1 MYDFD
6 EVIDREHA
14 QYSYSSKW
22 AKDGFALACFGDKMP
37 EDRIALHVADMDF
50 RCAPAI
56 KDALESVAR
65 HGIYGYS
72 IPNGDYYAAIK
83 KWYLERY
90 DLDIDKYHIY
100 HSHGTHKAI
109 EEAVKRLTNIGDK
122 VIVLTPS
129 YSYHRD
135 IDGIGRKMLA
145 VKMKNVEGSY
155 YIDFDEFEK
164 ACKEAKAFVLCN
176 PHNPTGK
183 IFSDD
188 ELIKLAYVCRFYH
201 VTIIS
206 DEVHGDIIRKE
217 NTFKPLVKIVG
228 PKGIITCNGINKTFN
243 LAGLAS
249 TYFLIAD
256 NRLNKRYED
265 YYSSTSPFEIAATI
279 ASYNESREWL
289 DELNKYLDSEIEE
302 VINYIHDNLPKAV
315 VKKPEGTYILWIDFS
330 NYHLSDQE
338 LHKVIYSDAHVIA
351 QSGSHFDDDEQF
363 QRFCIAS
370 PKCMVMAA
378 FERIA
383 KAINN
388 RK

>member
-243 LAGLAS
+243 LAQLIGTGIPFFNISAS
-249 TYFLIAD
+249 LTWTVT
-256 NRLNKRYED
+256 
-265 YYSSTSPFEIAATI
+265 SSPNWAFFTILSISSRSIIIFFYIPFTT
-279 ASYNESREWL
+279 
-289 DELNKYLDSEIEE
+289 
-302 VINYIHDNLPKAV
+302 AV
-315 VKKPEGTYILWIDFS
+315 RCAS
-330 NYHLSDQE
+330 NYAL
-338 LHKVIYSDAHVIA
+338 KRWRA
-351 QSGSHFDDDEQF
+351 QTRHP
-363 QRFCIAS
+363 I
-370 PKCMVMAA
+370 
-378 FERIA
+378 
-383 KAINN
+383 
-388 RK
+388 